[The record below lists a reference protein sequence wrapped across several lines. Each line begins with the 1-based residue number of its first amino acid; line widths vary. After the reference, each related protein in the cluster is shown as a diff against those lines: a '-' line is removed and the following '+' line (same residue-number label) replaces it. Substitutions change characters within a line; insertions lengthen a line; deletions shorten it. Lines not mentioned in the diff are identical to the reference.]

1 MTTAEKHLMLV
12 SDHTL
17 ERMRKHCIQLLS
29 EKQPLSKVVG
39 MKPYNMWVAVS
50 REQTRRQ
57 IEHNGPLLSEKNH
70 E

>member
-1 MTTAEKHLMLV
+1 MTTTEKHLMLL

-17 ERMRKHCIQLLS
+17 ERMRKHCIQLLE
-29 EKQPLSKVVG
+29 EKQPLSKSVG

-50 REQTRRQ
+50 CEQTRRQ
-57 IEHNGPLLSEKNH
+57 IEYNGPLLSEKKY